1 MRKGDAMKSIF
12 RKEFILAGAMLLGA
26 VGTAHAGMEPV
37 VHAKV
42 PFAFVVNGQTL
53 PAGKYI
59 IQRDDLSLGT
69 LLIRSDEKSKPGGV
83 FVTTIRD
90 GGPDPAGKFKPV
102 LMFKKVEN
110 QYRLTSVWDGEEE
123 GFDVVGR

>member
-1 MRKGDAMKSIF
+1 MRSIF
-12 RKEFILAGAMLLGA
+12 RKEFMLAGAMLLGA

-53 PAGKYI
+53 PAGTYT

-69 LLIRSDEKSKPGGV
+69 LLIRSDEKTKPGGV

-90 GGPDPAGKFKPV
+90 GGHDPAGKFKPV

-110 QYRLTSVWDGEEE
+110 QYRLTSVWDGEDE
-123 GFDVVGR
+123 GFDVVGH

>member
-1 MRKGDAMKSIF
+1 MRSIF
-12 RKEFILAGAMLLGA
+12 RKEFMLAGAMLL
-26 VGTAHAGMEPV
+26 VVSGTARAGMEPV
-37 VHAKV
+37 VHTKV

-53 PAGKYI
+53 PAGKYV

-90 GGPDPAGKFKPV
+90 GGADPAGKFKPV

-110 QYRLTSVWDGEEE
+110 QYRLTSVWDGEDE

>member
-1 MRKGDAMKSIF
+1 MRSIF
-12 RKEFILAGAMLLGA
+12 RKEFMLAGAMLLA
-26 VGTAHAGMEPV
+26 VSGTAHAGMESV
-37 VHAKV
+37 VRTNV
-42 PFAFVVNGQTL
+42 PFPFVVNGQTL
-53 PAGKYI
+53 PAGKYV
-59 IQRDDLSLGT
+59 IQRDDLSMGT

-90 GGPDPAGKFKPV
+90 GGHDPAGKFKPV

-110 QYRLTSVWDGEEE
+110 QYRLTSVWDGEDE